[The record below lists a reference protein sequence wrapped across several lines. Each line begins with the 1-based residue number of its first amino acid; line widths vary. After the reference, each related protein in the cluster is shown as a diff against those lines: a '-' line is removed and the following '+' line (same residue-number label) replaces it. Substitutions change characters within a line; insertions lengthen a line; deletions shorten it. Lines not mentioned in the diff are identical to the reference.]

1 MHHNDRVV
9 GYDIELQSAAAELLS
24 GTVIT
29 RTVSVVLLT
38 PRARVRSN
46 VSRARASSECNIRHV
61 MHVVLTSMDVQSRG
75 SDFSVLQ

>member
-1 MHHNDRVV
+1 MTVV
-9 GYDIELQSAAAELLS
+9 GYDIELQSAAAEPLS

-46 VSRARASSECNIRHV
+46 VSRARAASDVQH